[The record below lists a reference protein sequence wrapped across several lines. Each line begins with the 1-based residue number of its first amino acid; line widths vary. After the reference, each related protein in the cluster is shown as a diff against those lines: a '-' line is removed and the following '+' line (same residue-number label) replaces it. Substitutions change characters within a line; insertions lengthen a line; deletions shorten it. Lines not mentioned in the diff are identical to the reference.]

1 LKLHRLDD
9 WDREGAEDEIR
20 RILNRIAAVIGA
32 VIMAGS
38 GLAWYHSRAGLFDGM
53 FFVILSIQLALALD
67 RVSLLINFVLCLS

>member
-1 LKLHRLDD
+1 
-9 WDREGAEDEIR
+9 
-20 RILNRIAAVIGA
+20 
-32 VIMAGS
+32 MAGS